1 MFRPKCDLVAA
12 TVKVHI
18 AFSHVEEYMDATGK
32 TLYTADCSST
42 ESTHGAFAKTQHR
55 HGFQVSHNFG
65 TESHKAR
72 LLGTLKFHNA
82 RNDFITNEVE
92 DPDVLMPEP
101 GVIMA
106 SSLTDD
112 STAATQEEA
121 ALYRS
126 RCKELE
132 HQVEV
137 QEKIISDYEAA
148 KVHSDLVI
156 ADLSAQLNIKEQVL
170 IFIIFML

>member
-65 TESHKAR
+65 TESHEAR
-72 LLGTLKFHNA
+72 LLGTVKFHNA
-82 RNDFITNEVE
+82 RNDFITNEVAE
-92 DPDVLMPEP
+92 PPVLVPDP
-101 GVIMA
+101 GVVMA
-106 SSLTDD
+106 STLTGD
-112 STAATQEEA
+112 STPASQEEA
-121 ALYRS
+121 ALYKT
-126 RCKELE
+126 RCQELE
-132 HQVEV
+132 HQVEAQH
-137 QEKIISDYEAA
+137 QEIT
-148 KVHSDLVI
+148 DLR
-156 ADLSAQLNIKEQVL
+156 AQLNIREQVL
-170 IFIIFML
+170 IF